1 MADPIDQLVNS
12 YAAQRQ
18 AGPETKSREVTVEDF
33 QKVLDSTPLFMNQTP
48 DSVDNEESN
57 YVMEAL
63 RSLVFDGEGD
73 GKLPSLH
80 GEIIADRKR
89 SLQT

>member
-33 QKVLDSTPLFMNQTP
+33 QKVLDSTPLFMSATP
-48 DSVDNEESN
+48 ENVESEESN

-63 RSLVFDGEGD
+63 RSLVFEGEGD
-73 GKLPSLH
+73 GELYPFTH
-80 GEIIADRKR
+80 ARHA
-89 SLQT
+89 T